1 MIIRKIRRRYMG
13 FSIVD
18 GERTVPILVE
28 REAFSGIRRIANVL
42 ADDICSVCRK
52 KPEVIDESGLESYTG
67 KELII
72 CAVYGKSDMLSRL
85 ERDGKFNPE
94 CIAGKWE
101 VYTTFLVEAPLTE
114 WTGHL

>member
-52 KPEVIDESGLESYTG
+52 KPEVIDESGLESYNM
-67 KELII
+67 
-72 CAVYGKSDMLSRL
+72 C
-85 ERDGKFNPE
+85 
-94 CIAGKWE
+94 CIWQKRYAFK
-101 VYTTFLVEAPLTE
+101 T
-114 WTGHL
+114 

>member
-1 MIIRKIRRRYMG
+1 MG

-67 KELII
+67 KELIS
-72 CAVYGKSDMLSRL
+72 VYYGEDVSSEQVDSLTAKIEETYPDLDL
-85 ERDGKFNPE
+85 EVHSGGQP
-94 CIAGKWE
+94 IYYYI
-101 VYTTFLVEAPLTE
+101 VSVE
-114 WTGHL
+114 